1 MRRLGVGGIYKGVI
15 GGRGRRR
22 GCMGRLGISFN
33 KIYKIIYEPP
43 YISYDQ
49 CTYHQHTHKQSR
61 THIHTQT
68 HTLPTNHTAF
78 NLGGGGGA
86 FMGSSLAAPTNV
98 GGALGAPQAPN
109 EAWVQQ
115 INEHIKALNRS
126 PYGDSPLFKNL
137 VLVAG
142 CMGWLCVVG

>member
-1 MRRLGVGGIYKGVI
+1 MGGGGGGGVVWGDWGFPSTKFIKLFMNHPTSATTNVHTI
-15 GGRGRRR
+15 NT
-22 GCMGRLGISFN
+22 LIN
-33 KIYKIIYEPP
+33 NHAH
-43 YISYDQ
+43 
-49 CTYHQHTHKQSR
+49 TYTHTH
-61 THIHTQT
+61 THTHAQT